1 MHLPLFF
8 CIFTGKLAFILK
20 KQLRSFNKYGIIIG
34 YYNERGR
41 ITMNYLNLLA
51 TAADT
56 IVDDGIFALYQ
67 ILSITMIILMGL
79 SALTA
84 IVLILL
90 QPSNS
95 SGIDA
100 LGGSSETFFGKNK
113 GKSIEEKMKK
123 WTWICLAVLIVFS
136 IAFFIIQNPI
146 IWG

>member
-1 MHLPLFF
+1 M
-8 CIFTGKLAFILK
+8 
-20 KQLRSFNKYGIIIG
+20 S
-34 YYNERGR
+34 
-41 ITMNYLNLLA
+41 NYINLLA
-51 TAADT
+51 TMADT
-56 IVDDGIFALYQ
+56 VLTPTQEVVYKV
-67 ILSITMIILMGL
+67 LSITMIALMCV
-79 SALTA
+79 AAVTA

-113 GKSIEEKMKK
+113 GKSIEEKMKR

-136 IAFFIIQNPI
+136 VVFFIVQNPA